1 MDLGKAGKRGKYW
14 SLVKA
19 LVQLGNTIIRLIIEA
34 GPKFGASYQIEKLVV
49 YWEQVTLRNG

>member
-19 LVQLGNTIIRLIIEA
+19 LVQLGNTII
-34 GPKFGASYQIEKLVV
+34 SVV
-49 YWEQVTLRNG
+49 YLQS